1 MIDTNTLVSASAAVV
16 VGYALLVSTG
26 IVRPRSA
33 RTKRI
38 VAGNSKLNEFIV
50 EALQPMLDS
59 YTPTWW
65 TNSHIQC
72 LLTFIIPQSAITYQ
86 RHVLCLND
94 GGQASLDWAMESSV
108 NMRSPLKLDSP
119 IALIMHGLVG
129 CSESMRSLCAEAL
142 LHGYRPVVFNK
153 RGHGGLKLA
162 TPKLQQFGCVQD
174 LKEAI
179 AHIESSFPD
188 SELYGIGYS
197 AGAGLLCSYLCELGL
212 ESRLRAGVLVSPGY
226 NAFDLFCGG
235 KINPFYNFLMT
246 FTLKSFLLRHKN
258 ELKDVVDVAGA
269 LRATSI
275 LEFDQHVY
283 MKMHGFDSLESYWK
297 VNNPMRDVDN
307 LQMPLLCINA
317 LDDPVCT
324 KETIPYDLFL
334 KKPKAM
340 LLTTA
345 EGSHCAFFE
354 GTFQLRAWCH
364 TTAMVYL
371 DRLRE
376 FDGISASGVDVHT
389 AAPTA

>member
-1 MIDTNTLVSASAAVV
+1 MATSRNKSILSHHNYGNLCAKTL
-16 VGYALLVSTG
+16 
-26 IVRPRSA
+26 
-33 RTKRI
+33 
-38 VAGNSKLNEFIV
+38 E
-50 EALQPMLDS
+50 PMLDS

-72 LLTFIIPQSAITYQ
+72 LLTFIVPQSSIKYQ
-86 RHVLCLND
+86 RQVLALKD
-94 GGQASLDWAMESSV
+94 GGQACLDWALESSIK
-108 NMRSPLKLDSP
+108 MKTPLKPNSP
-119 IALIMHGLVG
+119 IAVIMHGLVG
-129 CSESMRSLCAEAL
+129 CSESMRSICAEAL

-179 AHIESSFPD
+179 AHIESSFPE
-188 SELYGIGYS
+188 SKLYGIGYS
-197 AGAGLLCSYLCELGL
+197 AGSGLLCSYLGERGDK
-212 ESRLRAGVLVSPGY
+212 SRLRAGVLVSPGY

-246 FTLKSFLLRHKN
+246 FTLKSFLLRHKK
-258 ELKDVVDVAGA
+258 ELSDVVDVAAA

-275 LEFDQHVY
+275 REFDQHVY
-283 MKMHGFDSLESYWK
+283 MKMHGYEDLESYWK

-307 LQMPLLCINA
+307 IQVPLLCINA

-334 KKPKAM
+334 DKPEAM

-354 GTFQLRAWCH
+354 GIFQLKAWCH
-364 TTAMVYL
+364 TAAMVYL
-371 DRLRE
+371 DRVRE
-376 FDGISASGVDVHT
+376 FDSIATTSWD
-389 AAPTA
+389 APTAASPA